1 MATTGRRDPLD
12 PEEGD
17 MQNDVIMAG
26 FGGQGI
32 LLIGKILAYAGMNE
46 GKEVSWMPSYG
57 PEMRGGTCNCTVVIS
72 DRPVGSP
79 VIQSPRSV
87 LAMNLP
93 SLDKFEP
100 DLKPGGVLLINSSL
114 IKREAER
121 DDVRVVSVPANDIA
135 NELGNPRSAN
145 MVALGAYIGATKAVT
160 LEEVEKIV
168 RQNYA
173 AKPEVADVNIDALRR
188 GYSIGAGTTTPEE
201 GALEEATR

>member
-1 MATTGRRDPLD
+1 
-12 PEEGD
+12 
-17 MQNDVIMAG
+17 MQDNVIMAG

-79 VIQSPRSV
+79 VIRAPLAV

-93 SLDKFEP
+93 SLDKFEA

-114 IKREAER
+114 INREATR
-121 DDVRVVSVPANDIA
+121 DDIEVVRVPANQIA
-135 NELGNPRSAN
+135 NELGSPRSAN
-145 MVALGAYIGATKAVT
+145 MVALGAYLGATGAVSMET
-160 LEEVEKIV
+160 VEEVVKE
-168 RQNYA
+168 NFA
-173 AKPEVADVNIDALRR
+173 ARPKLVDINLEALRR
-188 GYSIGAGTTTPEE
+188 GHEIGAGKLAAELPVEE
-201 GALEEATR
+201 GA